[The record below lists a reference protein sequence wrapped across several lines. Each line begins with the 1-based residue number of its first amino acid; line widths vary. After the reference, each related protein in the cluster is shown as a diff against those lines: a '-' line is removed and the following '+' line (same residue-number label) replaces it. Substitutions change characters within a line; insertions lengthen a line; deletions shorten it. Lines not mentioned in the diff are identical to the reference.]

1 MGAVEVAVV
10 VAVAVVEAEVDE
22 AVTGMDDY
30 DYFCSPGRG
39 VQINWENPGTPTI
52 RPYNPTD

>member
-39 VQINWENPGTPTI
+39 V
-52 RPYNPTD
+52 